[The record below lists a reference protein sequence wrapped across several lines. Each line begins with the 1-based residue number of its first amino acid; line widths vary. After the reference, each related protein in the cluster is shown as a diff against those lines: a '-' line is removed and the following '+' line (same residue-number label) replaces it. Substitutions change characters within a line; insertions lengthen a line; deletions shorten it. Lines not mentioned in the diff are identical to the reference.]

1 MKRLTAILI
10 TALCLLTVGC
20 ADREEE
26 QMDGDSMVQSYVQI
40 SQDEAKKM
48 MAREDGHLIVDV
60 RRQDEY
66 DAGHIPGAI
75 CVPLESIG
83 TERPSRLEDPAQILL
98 LYCRSGRRSKE
109 AAQKLAELGYT
120 RVYEFGGILDWTG
133 EVVTETVPEDPAPE
147 AEQPEPVEDPAVVPA
162 SLPVLVI
169 EANGH
174 TFYAALEDNSSAEA
188 LVEKLGDGSLELSL
202 HDYGNFEKVGL
213 LPWSLPRND
222 STITTS
228 PGDVILYQGN
238 EITVYYDENTWS
250 FTRMAKID
258 GATREDLLDAFG
270 PGEVTVTLWVEWRKE
285 SGD

>member
-1 MKRLTAILI
+1 MKRLMVILLS
-10 TALCLLTVGC
+10 ALCFLTAGC
-20 ADREEE
+20 A
-26 QMDGDSMVQSYVQI
+26 GDEDKQGEKEPVVQSYVQI

-66 DAGHIPGAI
+66 DAGHIPGAV

-83 TERPSRLEDPAQILL
+83 TERPSRLVDPDQILL

-109 AAQKLAELGYT
+109 AAQKLAQLGYT

-133 EVVTETVPEDPAPE
+133 EVVTETVSEDSTPETE
-147 AEQPEPVEDPAVVPA
+147 LSEPVEEALDEAVF

-174 TFYAALEDNSSAEA
+174 TFYALLEDNSSAEA
-188 LVEKLGDGSLELSL
+188 LVEKLGDGSLELNL
-202 HDYGNFEKVGL
+202 HDYGNFEKVGP

-228 PGDVILYQGN
+228 PGDVILYQGK

-250 FTRMAKID
+250 FTRLAKID

-270 PGEVTVTLWVEWRKE
+270 PGEITVTLRVEWRE
-285 SGD
+285 